1 MMPLGD
7 RSDAV
12 LIDAY
17 VWGNAMKN
25 STRALVL
32 GGIVGGAVFIA
43 PAMALADE
51 PVYPPVAPP
60 TPVTQVLGVTVAQ
73 PLPAVA
79 AATVATPSATLPFTG
94 LDTMALVSAGV
105 VLIAGG
111 AALTVV
117 SRKRRS
123 GTAS

>member
-1 MMPLGD
+1 
-7 RSDAV
+7 
-12 LIDAY
+12 
-17 VWGNAMKN
+17 MKN

-79 AATVATPSATLPFTG
+79 AATVAAPSATLPFTG

-123 GTAS
+123 GSAS